1 MLAGCAIVPVS
12 WLRNYVP
19 SLAGLS
25 YFWTI
30 LTVLVPILVS
40 GVFYIL
46 GAYANK
52 RKRRPERGAR
62 GGGQAD
68 GGGGAS
74 SPSPSRTDG
83 GAALKDAAVQEEE
96 MRIVAGKYR
105 GRVLQ
110 EFRGMDIRPTAD
122 RVKESVFQILTP
134 YFQGARVLD
143 LFAGS
148 GALGIE
154 SLSRGA
160 AEAVFNDSSKESL
173 KVCRANLQKVGERA
187 AVYNLDYKSCLRSVS
202 GKFRLIFCDPPYRM
216 ECLAEI
222 LALVKERGL
231 LEEGGLVVFEGERE
245 ESAPEGWE
253 AADVRRYGRTRVTFF
268 RPAARRRAMK
278 KCVFAGTFDPF
289 TLGHDDTVKK
299 CLALFDEVVDRHCR
313 KQAQALHV
321 FARRA
326 PYYGAEDL

>member
-1 MLAGCAIVPVS
+1 
-12 WLRNYVP
+12 
-19 SLAGLS
+19 
-25 YFWTI
+25 
-30 LTVLVPILVS
+30 
-40 GVFYIL
+40 
-46 GAYANK
+46 
-52 RKRRPERGAR
+52 
-62 GGGQAD
+62 
-68 GGGGAS
+68 
-74 SPSPSRTDG
+74 
-83 GAALKDAAVQEEE
+83 

-122 RVKESVFQILTP
+122 RVKESVFQILTS

-173 KVCRANLQKVGERA
+173 KVCRANLQKVGESA

-253 AADVRRYGRTRVTFF
+253 AADARRYGRTRVTFF
-268 RPAARRRAMK
+268 RPAQ
-278 KCVFAGTFDPF
+278 G
-289 TLGHDDTVKK
+289 G
-299 CLALFDEVVDRHCR
+299 E
-313 KQAQALHV
+313 Q
-321 FARRA
+321 
-326 PYYGAEDL
+326 